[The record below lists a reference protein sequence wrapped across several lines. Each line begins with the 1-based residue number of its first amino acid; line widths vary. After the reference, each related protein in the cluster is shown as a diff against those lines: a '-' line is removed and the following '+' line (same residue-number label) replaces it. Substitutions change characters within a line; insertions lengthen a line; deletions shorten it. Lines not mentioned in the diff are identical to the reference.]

1 MAHSSGKSSLILSLL
16 RLVDLNEGT
25 IVIDGVD
32 ISTISRQEIR
42 ERLIAIPQDLFT
54 LPGSIRSNAD
64 TLGTASDEEI
74 ISTLKKL
81 SIWEI
86 LERRGGLDS
95 VLPGNTLS
103 QGEQQLFG
111 LARAL
116 LRKDQSRVLIL
127 DEATSSVDSETDS
140 VMQNVIKEEF
150 CHHTIISV
158 AHRVGPYVLLYWGFQ
173 LADMS
178 SSLTLFEIQT

>member
-1 MAHSSGKSSLILSLL
+1 MTHSSGKSSLILSIL

-25 IVIDGVD
+25 IAVDGVD
-32 ISTISRQEIR
+32 ISTISLQEIR
-42 ERLIAIPQDLFT
+42 ERLISIPQDLFT
-54 LPGSIRSNAD
+54 LPGSIRYNAD
-64 TLGTASDEEI
+64 TLGTASDDEI
-74 ISTLKKL
+74 ISALTKL
-81 SIWEI
+81 GIWET

-95 VLPGNTLS
+95 VFPGNTLS

-150 CHHTIISV
+150 YHHTIISV
-158 AHRVGPYVLLYWGFQ
+158 AHRVGPHAPTPLGVQ
-173 LADMS
+173 LANMP

>member
-16 RLVDLNEGT
+16 QLVDLNEGT
-25 IVIDGVD
+25 IAVDGVD

-42 ERLIAIPQDLFT
+42 ERLISIPQDLFT

-74 ISTLKKL
+74 ISALKKKL
-81 SIWEI
+81 GIWET

-95 VLPGNTLS
+95 VFPGNTLS

-140 VMQNVIKEEF
+140 VMKNVIKEEF

-158 AHRVGPYVLLYWGFQ
+158 AHRVGPYVPPHWGFN
-173 LADMS
+173 L
-178 SSLTLFEIQT
+178 LTCSQA